1 MLKAILL
8 LLALAVAGLAVAHSV
23 RNPEKRELDDA
34 ARTQATGRFVRL
46 GDGVTHYDVAGP
58 DSGQR
63 VVLVH
68 GFSTP
73 YYIWDSTSAALAA
86 AGFRVAR
93 YDHFGRG
100 YSDRPDVTYD
110 TDLFDRQLV
119 QLLDSLGWKEP
130 VDIVG
135 LSMGGIVVGAFV
147 GRHPERTRS
156 MTMVDPA
163 AGALGGGLPWF
174 MKLPGLGL
182 ILWETIA
189 LPDMAASQSS
199 DFFEPARWP
208 TWPDQY
214 RVQMQYKGF
223 GRALRSTLMGWDRLA
238 LDTLYARV
246 GAQGT
251 RSLLIWGKED
261 KTVPFALSATVRKA
275 IPQIRFEPIEKAGH
289 LPHME
294 QAPVVNPILINF
306 LRPSATPT
314 DSAARHGT
322 TP

>member
-8 LLALAVAGLAVAHSV
+8 FLVVACGGLALAHSV
-23 RNPEKRELDDA
+23 RNPERQVLDDA
-34 ARTQATGRFVRL
+34 ARKGASGQFVRL
-46 GDGVTHYDVAGP
+46 ADGVTHYEVGGP

-63 VVLVH
+63 VVLIH

-73 YYIWDSTSAALAA
+73 YYIWDSTYAALTS

-100 YSDRPDVTYD
+100 YSDRPDVSYD
-110 TDLFDRQLV
+110 VDLLDRQLLG
-119 QLLDSLGWKEP
+119 LLDSLGWKDP

-135 LSMGGIVVGAFV
+135 LSMGGIVVGAFA

-156 MTMVDPA
+156 MVMVDPA
-163 AGALGGGLPWF
+163 AGSLAGGLPWF
-174 MKLPGLGL
+174 FKLPGLGL
-182 ILWETIA
+182 VLWETMA
-189 LPDMAASQSS
+189 LPGMAAGQLS
-199 DFFEPARWP
+199 DFVEPSRWP

-214 RVQMQYKGF
+214 RTQMQYKGF
-223 GRALRSTLMGWDRLA
+223 GRALRSTQLA
-238 LDTLYARV
+238 WEHLSLDTLYARV
-246 GAQGT
+246 GARGT

-261 KTVPFALSATVRKA
+261 QTVPFELSATVRKA

-306 LRPSATPT
+306 LRPAPTPA
-314 DSAARHGT
+314 DSTARPAGAR
-322 TP
+322 